1 MGSPAESLS
10 LLVQQGGRRLPAAL
24 LERLGQGLRADLS
37 AVRIH
42 TDAAADRAARSLRA
56 DAFACGSHVFF
67 RTGAYRPDTTA
78 GFRLL
83 AHEAAH
89 VVQQA
94 RAAESGVALAA
105 SSERDADRCADL
117 LVAGRRAADP
127 STDPCAGTTGTTG
140 TTVVRPGLSPV
151 LQRHVS
157 FEHRVLGDLATDD
170 LVAISPLGAGAAASG
185 GRRQEILDRQIRL
198 CELWRDDPAVVTEEQ
213 VRKVC
218 PWIRTLRLGPDRVLA
233 TYGEVN
239 ALPDYLANAPAL
251 ESLDEGHLLPILQT
265 IRQEG
270 YNNLSRLRSG
280 ADPRAFFARSA
291 SPPYDFEM
299 VTRLVKWDELDELT
313 RDLGVLREDHF
324 RGLLARNACH
334 FAPFSWYRWETSHL
348 IARDLAGQ
356 AHATGD
362 PELARRAWTFAGYA
376 DHFLQD
382 SFAAGHLVNKTLI
395 MQWFVEWAAGQDLV
409 PVADLDVIT
418 AMTADRQPGLAGF
431 QLYDDGYAGPS
442 HDPQTSQERPTA
454 QERLRGSGLVLD
466 PSQDPHAVYQ
476 KYLRFLANDAAQ
488 LSCAMAHDYY
498 NSHSLWVASK
508 AHQEPYE
515 VWGDATLLTGRD
527 GAEGIRQT
535 SGAAQLAQAAVEQ
548 IIRTGEMS
556 GSAADIRRHFPS
568 MVRTE
573 AGDLEPVAAWNTG
586 RREFFEANIFSAFL
600 PALQNILVR
609 VFSPRLGVVSQD
621 QDLAE
626 VWGQELDGADDRPVH
641 VVESGG
647 RLFAGA
653 NGHAYEIEPTKGSVR
668 VTRRVADLGVI
679 GSRDTRLATD
689 GTTLFVGVHGR
700 LHGLSLPD
708 LTPRWALSV
717 HGPNPFDRGRVN
729 VLWDGHRLL
738 AGSSGQVCEIDPV
751 SVTLLRKHRLEP
763 TLGFGGHETTLASDG
778 TMAFAGTPGHVYGM
792 TSADRRP
799 RWRVDLTKVGG
810 RPSRPVS
817 VLWNDGR
824 LLAGT
829 AGQLCDIDPTT
840 GAVAHLLTLTDH
852 AGEHPMSLSAEGG
865 TVVAAVDNRVYA
877 VDPADWSGARWSV
890 DLDGDDDV
898 ERGPV
903 SVSLQ
908 GPHLFVGSRGHLHH
922 LDPATGRVR
931 NSLPLR
937 HPVSLGDFATTI
949 AASGRFLHVGMHG
962 HAYQVLVNN

>member
-1 MGSPAESLS
+1 MGRLTRPLP
-10 LLVQQGGRRLPAAL
+10 LLDQQGGRRLPAAL

-42 TDAAADRAARSLRA
+42 TDPAADRCTRLLRA
-56 DAFACGSHVFF
+56 DAFTCGSHVFF
-67 RTGAYRPDTTA
+67 RAGAYRPDTTA

-94 RAAESGVALAA
+94 RAAQSGVAPAA
-105 SSERDADRCADL
+105 TSEQDADRCADL
-117 LVAGRRAADP
+117 LVAGRRAAGPSADP
-127 STDPCAGTTGTTG
+127 
-140 TTVVRPGLSPV
+140 TVVRPGLTGV
-151 LQRHVS
+151 VQRHVS
-157 FEHRVLGDLATDD
+157 YEHRVLGDLATDD
-170 LVAISPLGAGAAASG
+170 LVAISPPRAGAAATG

-198 CELWRDDPAVVTEEQ
+198 CELWRNDPTVVTEEQ
-213 VRKVC
+213 IRRVC
-218 PWIRTLRLGPDRVLA
+218 PWIRTLRLGPDQVLA

-251 ESLDEGHLLPILQT
+251 EALDEGHLLPILQT

-270 YNNLSRLRSG
+270 YNNLTRLRSG
-280 ADPRAFFARSA
+280 SDPQAFFARSA

-334 FAPFSWYRWETSHL
+334 FAPASWYRWETSHL
-348 IARDLAGQ
+348 IARDLARQ

-362 PELARRAWTFAGYA
+362 AALARRAWTFAGYA

-409 PVADLDVIT
+409 PVADLDVIST
-418 AMTADRQPGLAGF
+418 MTADRQPGLAGF
-431 QLYDDGYAGPS
+431 HLYDDSYTGPS
-442 HDPQTSQERPTA
+442 NDPQTA
-454 QERLRGSGLVLD
+454 QELPTPEERMRASGLVLD
-466 PSQDPHAVYQ
+466 QSDNRHAVYQ

-498 NSHSLWVASK
+498 NSHSLWVASS
-508 AHQEPYE
+508 AHPEPYE
-515 VWGDATLLTGRD
+515 VWGDATLLTGPD

-535 SGAAQLAQAAVEQ
+535 SGAAQLAQASVEE

-556 GSAADIRRHFPS
+556 VGAKDIRRHFPT

-586 RREFFEANIFSAFL
+586 RREFFEENIFSAFL

-609 VFSPRLGVVSQD
+609 LFSPRLGVVSQD

-626 VWGQELDGADDRPVH
+626 VWGQELHRADDRPVD
-641 VVESGG
+641 VVESAG

-653 NGHAYEIEPTKGSVR
+653 NGHAYEIEPTKGSVQAG
-668 VTRRVADLGVI
+668 RRVADLGLF
-679 GSRDTRLATD
+679 GSHATRLATD
-689 GTTLFVGVHGR
+689 GSTLFVGVHGR
-700 LHGLSLPD
+700 LHGLTLSD
-708 LTPRWALSV
+708 LTPRWELSL
-717 HGPNPFDRGRVN
+717 HGPNPVDRGPVN

-738 AGSSGQVCEIDPV
+738 AGYSGRVYEIDPT
-751 SVTLLRKHRLEP
+751 SPTLLHRHRLEH
-763 TLGFGGHETTLASDG
+763 TLGFGGHETTLAGDG
-778 TMAFAGTPGHVYGM
+778 EMVFAGTPGHVYGM
-792 TSADRRP
+792 TSADRKA
-799 RWRVDLTKVGG
+799 RWGVDLTKVGG

-817 VLWNDGR
+817 VLWHDGR
-824 LLAGT
+824 LLAGS
-829 AGQLCDIDPTT
+829 AGHLYDIDPTT
-840 GAVAHLLTLTDH
+840 GAVLHLLALTDN
-852 AGEHPMSLSAEGG
+852 AGDHPMSLSSGAS
-865 TVVAAVDNRVYA
+865 TVIAAVDGRVYA
-877 VDPADWSGARWSV
+877 VDLDDWSGARWWV
-890 DLDGDDDV
+890 DLDHDED
-898 ERGPV
+898 EEPGPV
-903 SVSLQ
+903 SVSLRGQ
-908 GPHLFVGSRGHLHH
+908 RLFVGSHGHLHH

-937 HPVSLGDFATTI
+937 HPVSFGDFATTI
-949 AASGRFLHVGMHG
+949 TASGRFLYVGMHG